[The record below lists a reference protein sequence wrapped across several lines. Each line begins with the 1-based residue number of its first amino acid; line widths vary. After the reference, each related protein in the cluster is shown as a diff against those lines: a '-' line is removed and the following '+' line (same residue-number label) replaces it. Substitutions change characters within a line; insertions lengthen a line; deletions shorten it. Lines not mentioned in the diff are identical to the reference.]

1 MYDLFA
7 VDYLP
12 KNYRDYGLFQVNSV
26 NHTLS
31 TSGWDTKIEGILR
44 VDMDSLIKA
53 AKAAGQYEEGD
64 STKINATFDDT
75 KTMNVLTFKQNAKK
89 SEEAEK
95 PEPKPKG

>member
-1 MYDLFA
+1 MNKISFLLYSIIG
-7 VDYLP
+7 
-12 KNYRDYGLFQVNSV
+12 KSV
-26 NHTLS
+26 
-31 TSGWDTKIEGILR
+31 
-44 VDMDSLIKA
+44 SLN
-53 AKAAGQYEEGD
+53 GPFT